1 MFYYKY
7 TKKKKKLFKNPIIS
21 YISNMRFNTKKAKR
35 YYVLNQYGE
44 IYSGMKYGK
53 FQYHYDWNHG
63 KPITKQ
69 GSTYLKLENPKIE
82 LVPENEL

>member
-7 TKKKKKLFKNPIIS
+7 TKKKKNYPKPQIIS
-21 YISNMRFNTKKAKR
+21 YICNMRFNTKKAKR

-53 FQYHYDWNHG
+53 FQYHYDWEQG
-63 KPITKQ
+63 KPITKR
-69 GSTYLKLENPKIE
+69 GSIYLKLENPKIE